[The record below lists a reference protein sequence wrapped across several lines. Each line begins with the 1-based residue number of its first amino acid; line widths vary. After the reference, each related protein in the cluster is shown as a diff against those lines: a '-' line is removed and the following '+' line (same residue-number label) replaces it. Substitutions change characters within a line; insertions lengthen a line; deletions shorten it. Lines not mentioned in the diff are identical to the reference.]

1 MENKKNNG
9 NTFGLFFY
17 FRVGFR
23 RPYST
28 GKKGLWSK
36 IRTEIIT
43 CVTSIVKSIFHNS
56 YHNKFCQIIG

>member
-1 MENKKNNG
+1 MQNKKNNE
-9 NTFGLFFY
+9 NTFGLLFY

-28 GKKGLWSK
+28 GKKGYGPK
-36 IRTEIIT
+36 IKTEILI